1 MESLIPAAKK
11 SQERALT
18 VTEVTKLVRGLI
30 EGEPVL
36 QGIWVRGETSN
47 VRPTPTGHLFFTLK
61 DEGAQ
66 LSCVFFSY
74 SRQRKREVKDG
85 VEVYALGDITVYEQR
100 GQYQLTVRDLML
112 KGEGELAARF
122 EKLKRSLAEEGLFD
136 ESHKLPLPEMPRV
149 VGLVTSAQAAAYTD
163 VVNVLS
169 RRAPYLRVV
178 LFPSPVQGEEAAP
191 QLIDALKRAEAAKI
205 CDVIMVV
212 RGGGSLEDL
221 WCFNDEALA
230 RQIYAMKTPVI
241 TGIGH
246 EVDFT
251 IADFVADYRA
261 PTPSAAAEIV
271 APDIRE
277 LRAGLRQLADE
288 LVALAIARLQ
298 SRERELAAVRVDRL
312 VADAVRRIE
321 RYEDGLTDGLAVLK
335 RSVRLWLNR
344 RSERLNTAVI
354 RLAPR
359 RVLRSVQDRMALLD
373 ERADGLVSASS
384 RKLTA
389 YSQKLAL
396 AHARL
401 AAVDPQATLGRGY
414 ALLWDGKREKLIT
427 RAQQAKAGKPI
438 VAELADG
445 YVAGTVDRVEGKPLT
460 RDQLIEKYGWEEGD
474 LVPTEVEEE
483 E

>member
-1 MESLIPAAKK
+1 LLKLSARACDKILTMELLIPAAKK

-18 VTEVTKLVRGLI
+18 VTEVTKLVRGLV

-85 VEVYALGDITVYEQR
+85 TEVYAFGDITVYEQR

-122 EKLKRSLAEEGLFD
+122 EKLKHSLADEGLFD
-136 ESHKLPLPEMPRV
+136 ETHKLPLPEMPRV
-149 VGLVTSAQAAAYTD
+149 VGLVTSRQAAAYTD

-178 LFPSPVQGEEAAP
+178 LFPSPVQGDEAAP
-191 QLIDALKRAEAAKI
+191 QLIGALKRAEAAKI
-205 CDVIMVV
+205 CDVILLV

-230 RQIYAMKTPVI
+230 RHIYAMKTPVI
-241 TGIGH
+241 TGVGH

-277 LRAGLRQLADE
+277 LRAGLQQSANE
-288 LVALAIARLQ
+288 LVTRVMGQLQ
-298 SRERELAAVRVDRL
+298 SRERELASVRVDRL
-312 VADAVRRIE
+312 AADAIRRIA
-321 RYEDGLTDGLAVLK
+321 RHEDGLADGAAALR
-335 RSVRLWLNR
+335 RSVRLWLER
-344 RSERLNTAVI
+344 RHERLKTALI

-373 ERADGLVSASS
+373 ERAGGLVSAAR
-384 RKLTA
+384 RKLDA
-389 YSQKLAL
+389 NSQKLEL
-396 AHARL
+396 ARARL
-401 AAVDPQATLGRGY
+401 AAVDPQATLDRGF
-414 ALLWDGKREKLIT
+414 ALLWTEGRGKLIT
-427 RAQQAKAGKPI
+427 SAKQAEAGKPV

-445 YVAGTVDRVEGKPLT
+445 YVTGVVERIEEKEGEGK
-460 RDQLIEKYGWEEGD
+460 
-474 LVPTEVEEE
+474 
-483 E
+483 

>member
-1 MESLIPAAKK
+1 MTPSTRACDRILTMESLIPAARK

-18 VTEVTKLVRGLI
+18 VTEVTHLVRGLI

-36 QGIWVRGETSN
+36 QGVWVRGETSN

-74 SRQRKREVKDG
+74 SRQRKREVRDG

-122 EKLKRSLAEEGLFD
+122 EKLKRSLADEGLFD
-136 ESHKLPLPEMPRV
+136 EAHKLPLPEMPRV

-191 QLIDALKRAEAAKI
+191 QLIKALKRAEAAKI
-205 CDVIMVV
+205 CDVILVV

-230 RQIYAMKTPVI
+230 RHIYAMKTPVI

-251 IADFVADYRA
+251 IADFVTDYRA

-277 LRAGLRQLADE
+277 LRARLAQSADE
-288 LVALAIARLQ
+288 LTALALGRLQ
-298 SRERELAAVRVDRL
+298 SRERELASVRVDRL
-312 VADAVRRIE
+312 AADALRRIS
-321 RYEDGLTDGLAVLK
+321 RHEDGLADSVGGLK
-335 RSVRLWLNR
+335 RNVRQWLQR
-344 RSERLNTAVI
+344 RRERLETALI

-359 RVLRSVQDRMALLD
+359 RILRSVQDRMALLD
-373 ERADGLVSASS
+373 ERAGGLVNATQ
-384 RKLTA
+384 RRLAA
-389 YSQKLAL
+389 YSQKLEL
-396 AHARL
+396 ARAQL
-401 AAVDPQATLGRGY
+401 SAVDPQATLERGY
-414 ALLWDGKREKLIT
+414 ALLWTEGRGKLIT
-427 RAQQAKAGKPI
+427 RAKQAGVGKPV

-445 YVAGTVDRVEGKPLT
+445 YITGVVEG
-460 RDQLIEKYGWEEGD
+460 IEEKEREGK
-474 LVPTEVEEE
+474 
-483 E
+483 

>member
-1 MESLIPAAKK
+1 MESLIPAARK

-18 VTEVTKLVRGLI
+18 VTEVTHLVRGLI
-30 EGEPVL
+30 ESEPVL
-36 QGIWVRGETSN
+36 QDIWVRGETSN

-66 LSCVFFSY
+66 LSCVFFGY

-122 EKLKRSLAEEGLFD
+122 EKLKRSLADEGLFD

-149 VGLVTSAQAAAYTD
+149 VGLVASKQAAAYTD

-191 QLIDALKRAEAAKI
+191 QLIGALKRADAAKI
-205 CDVIMVV
+205 CDVLMLV

-230 RQIYAMKTPVI
+230 RHIYAMKTPVI

-277 LRAGLRQLADE
+277 LSAKLAQSADE
-288 LVALAIARLQ
+288 LVTLAMGQLQ

-312 VADAVRRIE
+312 AADVMRRIA
-321 RYEDGLTDGLAVLK
+321 RHEDGLADGVGVLK
-335 RSVRLWLNR
+335 RNVRLWLQR
-344 RSERLNTAVI
+344 RHERLETAAI

-359 RVLRSVQDRMALLD
+359 RVLRRVQDRMALLD
-373 ERADGLVSASS
+373 ERAGGLVNAAR
-384 RKLTA
+384 RKLDA
-389 YSQKLAL
+389 YSQNLELAR
-396 AHARL
+396 ARL
-401 AAVDPQATLGRGY
+401 AAVDPQATLDRGF
-414 ALLWDGKREKLIT
+414 ALLWTEGRGKLIT
-427 RAQQAKAGKPI
+427 RAKQAKTGKPV

-445 YVAGTVDRVEGKPLT
+445 YITGVVEG
-460 RDQLIEKYGWEEGD
+460 IEEKEG
-474 LVPTEVEEE
+474 EGK
-483 E
+483 

>member
-1 MESLIPAAKK
+1 MESLIPAASK
-11 SQERALT
+11 SQKRALT
-18 VTEVTKLVRGLI
+18 VTEVTQLVCGLI

-36 QGIWVRGETSN
+36 QGVWVRGETSN

-85 VEVYALGDITVYEQR
+85 IEVYALGDITVYEQR

-122 EKLKRSLAEEGLFD
+122 EKLKRSLAEEGLFA
-136 ESHKLPLPEMPRV
+136 EAYKLPLPEMPKV
-149 VGLVTSAQAAAYTD
+149 VGLVTSRQAAAFTD

-169 RRAPYLRVV
+169 RRAPYLRLV
-178 LFPSPVQGEEAAP
+178 LFPSSVQGEEAAP
-191 QLIDALKRAEAAKI
+191 QLVSALKRAEAAKI
-205 CDVIMVV
+205 CDVILVV

-230 RQIYAMKTPVI
+230 RHIYAMKTPVI

-271 APDIRE
+271 APDIGE
-277 LRAGLRQLADE
+277 LRARLAQSANE
-288 LVALAIARLQ
+288 LITSAMGQLQ

-312 VADAVRRIE
+312 AADAIRRIE
-321 RYEDGLTDGLAVLK
+321 RHEDGLADGVGGLK
-335 RSVRLWLNR
+335 RNVRLWLQR
-344 RSERLNTAVI
+344 RSERLETALI

-359 RVLRSVQDRMALLD
+359 RILRSVQDKMTLLD
-373 ERADGLVSASS
+373 ERAGGFVSATQ
-384 RKLTA
+384 RKLDA
-389 YSQKLAL
+389 YSQKLEL
-396 AHARL
+396 ARARL
-401 AAVDPQATLGRGY
+401 AVVDPQATLERGY
-414 ALLWDGKREKLIT
+414 ALLWTEGRAKLIT
-427 RAQQAKAGKPI
+427 RAKQAKTGKPV

-445 YVAGTVDRVEGKPLT
+445 YVTGVVEG
-460 RDQLIEKYGWEEGD
+460 IEEKEG
-474 LVPTEVEEE
+474 EGK
-483 E
+483 